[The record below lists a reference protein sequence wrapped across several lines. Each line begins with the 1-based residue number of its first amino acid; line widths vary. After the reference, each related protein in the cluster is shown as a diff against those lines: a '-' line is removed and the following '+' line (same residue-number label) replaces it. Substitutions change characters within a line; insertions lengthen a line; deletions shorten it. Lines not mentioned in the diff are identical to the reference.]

1 MAYTDL
7 PAFNSGDILTAARMN
22 QMRVNERI
30 GHIVCTSTTRPGTPD
45 TGTMIYET
53 DTAKLLIYNGT
64 AWVDVYPPAAV
75 PTGVISSF
83 GGATAPTGYLLCD
96 GTSQSTTTY
105 AALFAVVAYD
115 YGGSGGSFTLPDLRG
130 RAPVGAG
137 TESPANAANAVP
149 RTRGTKFGDTR
160 LQSHTHTGSSTT
172 GYMNTGNIVGT
183 YVMSPGGHSWGANFG
198 GLSGSA
204 VFTFSPAAIH
214 SGIYG
219 GSPMIMNQQDVN
231 HTHSFSFT
239 SDNHNQGTPGT
250 SANAPPSVGVNFI
263 IKT

>member
-1 MAYTDL
+1 
-7 PAFNSGDILTAARMN
+7 
-22 QMRVNERI
+22 MRQ
-30 GHIVCTSTTRPGTPD
+30 H
-45 TGTMIYET
+45 
-53 DTAKLLIYNGT
+53 L
-64 AWVDVYPPAAV
+64 V
-75 PTGVISSF
+75 PTGGILPF
-83 GGATAPTGYLLCD
+83 AGAVATEGYLLCD
-96 GTSQSTTTY
+96 GSSYDITKY
-105 AALFAVVAYD
+105 ADLYKVILFT
-115 YGGSGGSFTLPDLRG
+115 YGGSVATFKVPDLRG
-130 RAPVGAG
+130 RSPVGAG
-137 TESPANAANAVP
+137 TESPADAANAVA

-160 LQSHTHTGSSTT
+160 LQSHTHTGSSTAT
-172 GYMNTGNIVGT
+172 GYMSTGNLIGT

-198 GLSGSA
+198 GLSGLA

-214 SGIYG
+214 SPIYG